1 MRDVILIGSGL
12 VGSAIAFDLNRLG
25 LNVVVLEREREL
37 GAGAS
42 RSNSGILHT
51 GFDSEVGTLETRL
64 IRKQAERWRYI
75 FDTLKIPYK
84 IPGALL
90 LANNSEEAG
99 KLETIQQNAATNGVE
114 TQILSREE
122 TKRLEPNAVAGASL
136 HIPGEAM
143 TDPFEVMRRLLAD
156 VEVRLN
162 TTVQAV
168 EENNDNLIVIT
179 NNERLESRFVIN
191 CAGLFADELTNEF
204 QITPRRGEFI
214 VFEKGTA
221 NLVNHILLP
230 MPNKFTKG
238 VLVFPTLHGYLCAG
252 PSAEDQ
258 DDKHDWT
265 PHQNVLPTLYEKAAQ
280 MLPKLKALQ
289 PVNAWA
295 GLRTVGHPRNYFI
308 EFSKHFPNLLHVA
321 GIRSTGLSAC
331 LGISDY
337 VVNLLKEKG
346 LESKPSTPSFAIANF
361 HDFKP
366 WWERLNALRNVDAT
380 VLPRKELK

>member
-1 MRDVILIGSGL
+1 MYDVIVIGSGL
-12 VGSAIAFDLNRLG
+12 VGSATAFDLHQIG
-25 LNVVVLEREREL
+25 LNVVVLEREGEL

-51 GFDSEVGTLETRL
+51 GFDSEGGTLETQL
-64 IRKQAERWRYI
+64 IRKQAERWQDI
-75 FDTLKIPYK
+75 FNKLNIPYK

-90 LANNSEEAG
+90 LANNSEEVE
-99 KLETIQQNAATNGVE
+99 KLETIQQDAATNGVE
-114 TQILSREE
+114 TKILSREE
-122 TKRLEPNAVAGASL
+122 TKRLEPNAVAEASL
-136 HIPGEAM
+136 HVPDEAM
-143 TDPFEVMRRLLAD
+143 TDPFEVMRRLLANI
-156 VEVRLN
+156 EVRTD

-191 CAGLFADELTNEF
+191 CAGLFADEFTNEF

-221 NLVNHILLP
+221 NLVHHILLP

-265 PHQNVLPTLYEKAAQ
+265 PHQNVLPTLHEKAAQ
-280 MLPKLKALQ
+280 MLPTLKNFH
-289 PVNAWA
+289 PINAWA

-308 EFSKHFPNLLHVA
+308 EFSKRVPNLLHVA

-337 VVNLLKEKG
+337 VVKMLREKG
-346 LESKPSTPSFAIANF
+346 LESKPFTASFTAPTFN
-361 HDFKP
+361 DFKP
-366 WWERLNALRNVDAT
+366 WWERLNALRNVDSAEI
-380 VLPRKELK
+380 LRKEIK